1 VPWRLTV
8 RIGPQVERR
17 RFTVLQ
23 DALDALEARAR
34 ELARDAPLG
43 AVDVKFKRFDPIAQ
57 VAARLELAGPERLI
71 PRVRAGLDVR
81 GDGSTEAYLGRIT
94 REVVKQDNGESAYQA
109 LRRALSDGRAS
120 GLGDGDGE
128 AEA

>member
-1 VPWRLTV
+1 V
-8 RIGPQVERR
+8 RIGPQVERL
-17 RFTVLQ
+17 RFSALQ

-34 ELARDAPLG
+34 ELARDAPLE

-57 VAARLELAGPERLI
+57 VAARLELAGPQRLI

-94 REVVKQDNGESAYQA
+94 REVIEQRNGESAFRA
-109 LRRALSDGRAS
+109 LRRALTDGRPGA
-120 GLGDGDGE
+120 LRDNDGQ

>member
-1 VPWRLTV
+1 
-8 RIGPQVERR
+8 VERL
-17 RFTVLQ
+17 RFNALQ

-34 ELARDAPLG
+34 ELARDAPLDT
-43 AVDVKFKRFDPIAQ
+43 VDVKFKRFDPVAQ

-94 REVVKQDNGESAYQA
+94 REVVKQANGESAYRA
-109 LRRALSDGRAS
+109 LRRALSDGRPR
-120 GLGDGDGE
+120 GLRDPE
-128 AEA
+128 ADV

>member
-1 VPWRLTV
+1 VSWRLTV
-8 RIGPQVERR
+8 RIGPQVERL
-17 RFTVLQ
+17 RFPALG
-23 DALDALEARAR
+23 DALDALEARAL
-34 ELARDAPLG
+34 ELARDAPLR

-94 REVVKQDNGESAYQA
+94 REVVEQHNGESSYQA
-109 LRRALSDGRAS
+109 LRRALSGS
-120 GLGDGDGE
+120 GKV
-128 AEA
+128 